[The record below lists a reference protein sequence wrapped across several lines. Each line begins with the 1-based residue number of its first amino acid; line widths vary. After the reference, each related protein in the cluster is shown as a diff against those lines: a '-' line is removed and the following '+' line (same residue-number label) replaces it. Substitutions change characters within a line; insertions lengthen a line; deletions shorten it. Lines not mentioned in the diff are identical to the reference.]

1 MRFGPRS
8 WNEVG
13 KWLTEWPRRQRA
25 KPENRFHDAPVR
37 PEDRVPDFILT
48 AGPVAN
54 NVVSP
59 IHDAVRATA
68 AGEGESG
75 GNSRQCWSAAHSW
88 LGGAVWVGGPG
99 ISSQVWGE
107 QWAIGRRPG
116 ALGPF
121 GVFLITRNLV

>member
-1 MRFGPRS
+1 MRLGPRS

-13 KWLTEWPRRQRA
+13 QWLTEWARRQRA
-25 KPENRFHDAPVR
+25 KAEKRFHDASVR

-75 GNSRQCWSAAHSW
+75 GDSRHCLWAAHSG
-88 LGGAVWVGGPG
+88 LGRAFWGGG
-99 ISSQVWGE
+99 HGVSGQILGE
-107 QWAIGRRPG
+107 QP
-116 ALGPF
+116 
-121 GVFLITRNLV
+121 

>member
-1 MRFGPRS
+1 MRLGPRS

-13 KWLTEWPRRQRA
+13 QWLTEWARRQRA
-25 KPENRFHDAPVR
+25 KAEKRFHDASVR

-75 GNSRQCWSAAHSW
+75 GDSPPCWSAAHAW
-88 LGGAVWVGGPG
+88 LGGAVGGGGPG
-99 ISSQVWGE
+99 ITGQVSGG
-107 QWAIGRRPG
+107 QRALRR
-116 ALGPF
+116 
-121 GVFLITRNLV
+121 

>member
-1 MRFGPRS
+1 MRLGPRS

-13 KWLTEWPRRQRA
+13 QWLTEWARRQRA
-25 KPENRFHDAPVR
+25 KAEKRFHAPSVR

-75 GNSRQCWSAAHSW
+75 GHSPPCWSAAPSW
-88 LGGAVWVGGPG
+88 LGGAVWGGGQG
-99 ISSQVWGE
+99 ITGPVSGE
-107 QWAIGRRPG
+107 QRTLLSRAN
-116 ALGPF
+116 ALH
-121 GVFLITRNLV
+121 

>member
-1 MRFGPRS
+1 MRLGPRS

-13 KWLTEWPRRQRA
+13 QWLTEWARRQRA
-25 KPENRFHDAPVR
+25 KAEKRFHAPSVR

-75 GNSRQCWSAAHSW
+75 GASRHRCGAPHAWR
-88 LGGAVWVGGPG
+88 GGAGWGGGHGGGGPVRG
-99 ISSQVWGE
+99 
-107 QWAIGRRPG
+107 GRCSAG
-116 ALGPF
+116 
-121 GVFLITRNLV
+121 

>member
-1 MRFGPRS
+1 MRLGPRS

-13 KWLTEWPRRQRA
+13 QWLTEWARRQRA
-25 KPENRFHDAPVR
+25 RAEKRFHDASVR

-88 LGGAVWVGGPG
+88 LGGAGCGGG
-99 ISSQVWGE
+99 Q
-107 QWAIGRRPG
+107 RRSGQIRGTQRTFLPVAG
-116 ALGPF
+116 A
-121 GVFLITRNLV
+121 

>member
-1 MRFGPRS
+1 MRLGPRS

-13 KWLTEWPRRQRA
+13 QWLTEWARRQRA
-25 KPENRFHDAPVR
+25 KAEKRFHDASVR

-75 GNSRQCWSAAHSW
+75 GDPRPGWSAAPPW
-88 LGGAVWVGGPG
+88 AGAGCFGGGPG
-99 ISSQVWGE
+99 
-107 QWAIGRRPG
+107 R
-116 ALGPF
+116 LGP
-121 GVFLITRNLV
+121 L

>member
-1 MRFGPRS
+1 MRLGPRS

-13 KWLTEWPRRQRA
+13 QWLTEWARRQRA
-25 KPENRFHDAPVR
+25 KAEKRFHAPSVR

-75 GNSRQCWSAAHSW
+75 GKPPHVRAAAPHGVGGAV
-88 LGGAVWVGGPG
+88 LGGAQGKSGRLPG
-99 ISSQVWGE
+99 E
-107 QWAIGRRPG
+107 KR
-116 ALGPF
+116 
-121 GVFLITRNLV
+121 

>member
-1 MRFGPRS
+1 MRLGPRS

-13 KWLTEWPRRQRA
+13 QWLTEWARRQRA
-25 KPENRFHDAPVR
+25 KAEKRFHDASVR

-75 GNSRQCWSAAHSW
+75 GYPPHRWSAAPAGLGRALW
-88 LGGAVWVGGPG
+88 LGGP
-99 ISSQVWGE
+99 
-107 QWAIGRRPG
+107 RDTRPARG
-116 ALGPF
+116 ARCTLPH
-121 GVFLITRNLV
+121 

>member
-1 MRFGPRS
+1 MCLGPRS

-13 KWLTEWPRRQRA
+13 KWLTEWARRQRA
-25 KPENRFHDAPVR
+25 KAEKRFHDASVR

-75 GNSRQCWSAAHSW
+75 GNSPQCWSAAHSW
-88 LGGAVWVGGPG
+88 LGGAVWVGGQG
-99 ISSQVWGE
+99 ISGQFWGE
-107 QWAIGRRPG
+107 QWTFGRARRPC
-116 ALGPF
+116 APIRI
-121 GVFLITRNLV
+121 FLITRHA